1 MAACVASLML
11 QLLVAVPCALAIALE
26 TPVPERFLRPRNFNP
41 HPLTDVVR
49 SSQIDNKIDSYS
61 LLKPI
66 NVPSA
71 SDIYAHYVSYHL
83 ILFFNIKNTS
93 DKI

>member
-1 MAACVASLML
+1 LAARVASLVL

-49 SSQIDNKIDSYS
+49 NNQIDNKIDSYS

-71 SDIYAHYVSYHL
+71 SDIYAHYVRLST
-83 ILFFNIKNTS
+83 I
-93 DKI
+93 